1 MRSSSEAE
9 IKDAME
15 KWFTKKEILKKQET
29 VEEKAESE
37 YSQSQ
42 IGLKAM
48 WEKAIE
54 DDRDNRNLTKAK
66 KISPQ

>member
-37 YSQSQ
+37 YSQS
-42 IGLKAM
+42 
-48 WEKAIE
+48 
-54 DDRDNRNLTKAK
+54 
-66 KISPQ
+66 